1 MSLVRDENYR
11 EAHLHPCISM
21 DASCTVVFWGMQKNE
36 IKGKMNF
43 RLFCCMEVST
53 LFSRQRS
60 VLHKITSERHPRLSA
75 CVDGR
80 KKRGANGFELPL
92 TRNFTQ
98 LPSHPSRRRPMWWDP
113 TIVHWVWEE
122 KITREWNIWCTK
134 QQWFEVKVDN
144 GNQMWSFPSFS
155 LFYPK
160 LC

>member
-1 MSLVRDENYR
+1 
-11 EAHLHPCISM
+11 M
-21 DASCTVVFWGMQKNE
+21 DASCTIVFLRNAKNE

-80 KKRGANGFELPL
+80 KKRGANGLELPL

-98 LPSHPSRRRPMWWDP
+98 LPSHPSRRRPTWRDHHNSP
-113 TIVHWVWEE
+113 LRVGKRKSLKNE
-122 KITREWNIWCTK
+122 KFDAQNSN
-134 QQWFEVKVDN
+134 EVKIDN
-144 GNQMWSFPSFS
+144 ENQMCSFHSCS
-155 LFYPK
+155 LFIWK
-160 LC
+160 LSSKVVLNSQRGLF

>member
-1 MSLVRDENYR
+1 M
-11 EAHLHPCISM
+11 HLAQSFFEECK
-21 DASCTVVFWGMQKNE
+21 KNE

-43 RLFCCMEVST
+43 RLFYCMEVST

-98 LPSHPSRRRPMWWDP
+98 LPSHPPPGEGSCGEPLWLG
-113 TIVHWVWEE
+113 
-122 KITREWNIWCTK
+122 RETHPRNINS
-134 QQWFEVKVDN
+134 KVRYAH
-144 GNQMWSFPSFS
+144 FVAF
-155 LFYPK
+155 LIE
-160 LC
+160 C